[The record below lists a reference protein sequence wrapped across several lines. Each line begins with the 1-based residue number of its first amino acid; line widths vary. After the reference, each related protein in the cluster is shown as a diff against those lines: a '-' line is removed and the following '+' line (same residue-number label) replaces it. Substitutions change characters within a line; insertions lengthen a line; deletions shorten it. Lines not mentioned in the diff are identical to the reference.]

1 MTLFVEE
8 FFSANLKWVAGG
20 LFVGAMIALI
30 GGLFSF
36 LREVYLATHVVRIDL
51 ARFRERGDL

>member
-1 MTLFVEE
+1 
-8 FFSANLKWVAGG
+8 
-20 LFVGAMIALI
+20 MIALI

-51 ARFRERGDL
+51 AKFTTREARTPPA